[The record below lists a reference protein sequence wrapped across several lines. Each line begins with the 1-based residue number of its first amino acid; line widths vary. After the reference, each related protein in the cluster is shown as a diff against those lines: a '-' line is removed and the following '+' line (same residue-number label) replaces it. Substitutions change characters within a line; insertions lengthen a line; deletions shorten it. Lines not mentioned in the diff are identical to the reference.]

1 MIKMV
6 EMMAMMMINILV
18 VKMVDGN
25 CISINFSPK
34 ILAGANMAVR

>member
-25 CISINFSPK
+25 CSSLSRIIE
-34 ILAGANMAVR
+34 I